1 MALVHEKSARGRTKI
16 GWLDSHHTFSFSGF
30 YDPNRM
36 GHRALRV
43 LNDDVVIP
51 GAGFGE
57 HGHEEMDIISY
68 VISGGL
74 RHGDSMG
81 HSSVIKAG
89 EFQHM
94 YAGTGVIHSERNA
107 SENEEVNFLQIWII
121 PERTGGAP
129 TYFQIEVDLD
139 ARKNS
144 FIPVA
149 GPDEHEGQ
157 AMLRSDTRV
166 YMARLDAGQSVHH
179 DFPLG
184 RAGFLQVVQGIVE
197 IEGHQLSAGDGLQF
211 EAMSRCEITA
221 KSEAELMLFDLS

>member
-1 MALVHEKSARGRTKI
+1 
-16 GWLDSHHTFSFSGF
+16 
-30 YDPNRM
+30 
-36 GHRALRV
+36 
-43 LNDDVVIP
+43 
-51 GAGFGE
+51 
-57 HGHEEMDIISY
+57 MDIISY

-94 YAGTGVIHSERNA
+94 YAGTGVIHSETNA
-107 SENEEVNFLQIWII
+107 SNSEAVHFLQIWII

-129 TYFQIEVDLD
+129 TYFQTEVDLD
-139 ARKNS
+139 TGKNS

-149 GPDEHEGQ
+149 GPDEQEGQ

-166 YMARLDAGQSVHH
+166 YMARLDESQSVQHE
-179 DFPLG
+179 FAPG
-184 RAGFLQVVQGIVE
+184 RAGFLQVVQGIVD
-197 IEGHQLSAGDGLQF
+197 IAGQQLSAGDGLQF
-211 EAMSRCEITA
+211 EAIPRCEIKA